1 MRGGGGGGG
10 GEWEVQEP
18 PMLLNPKCFTITK
31 ACLIL
36 LLHLIGREGACG
48 FYRPITELSKK
59 KIINGSLGFLS
70 TLNSPIFARRL
81 QIAQILTCGPS
92 GAMSCNLGIVLKIV
106 DYAPPTFTPKSRISI
121 QRDTLFK
128 ILKNEMSYSVEDSRP
143 LKIYTIG
150 RYKYHSARYFS

>member
-1 MRGGGGGGG
+1 MREGGG

-59 KIINGSLGFLS
+59 K
-70 TLNSPIFARRL
+70 
-81 QIAQILTCGPS
+81 
-92 GAMSCNLGIVLKIV
+92 
-106 DYAPPTFTPKSRISI
+106 
-121 QRDTLFK
+121 
-128 ILKNEMSYSVEDSRP
+128 
-143 LKIYTIG
+143 
-150 RYKYHSARYFS
+150 

>member
-1 MRGGGGGGG
+1 MRGGGGGK
-10 GEWEVQEP
+10 WEVQEP

-59 KIINGSLGFLS
+59 KLINGSLGFLS

-81 QIAQILTCGPS
+81 QIAQILTC
-92 GAMSCNLGIVLKIV
+92 
-106 DYAPPTFTPKSRISI
+106 
-121 QRDTLFK
+121 
-128 ILKNEMSYSVEDSRP
+128 
-143 LKIYTIG
+143 
-150 RYKYHSARYFS
+150 